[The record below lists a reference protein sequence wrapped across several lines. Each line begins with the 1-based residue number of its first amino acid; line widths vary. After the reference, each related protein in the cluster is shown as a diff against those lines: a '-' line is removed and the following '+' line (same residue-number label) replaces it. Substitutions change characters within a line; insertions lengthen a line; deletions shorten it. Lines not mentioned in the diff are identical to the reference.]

1 MGACLSQFEGV
12 DCMSVLAGP
21 AVKLLVSIH
30 VCVCVC
36 VCLFVCVCVC
46 VLTYVPDFSTK
57 VDI

>member
-36 VCLFVCVCVC
+36 VCLFVCLCVCVC
-46 VLTYVPDFSTK
+46 VDPRT
-57 VDI
+57 